1 MAMRALSIAATG
13 LQAQQLHVEV
23 ISNNIANINTNGFKR
38 QEVEFQDLLY
48 QNVQRAGTN
57 TSDSGTIVPSGVQ
70 LGLGVNAGAVY
81 RIFQQGT
88 MNQTGSKFDVA
99 IQGRGFF
106 KIELPTGDF
115 AYTRAGSF
123 QPNTDGDLVTPEG
136 YKLSPGINIP
146 GDTLQVTINP
156 EGEVFVLQ
164 SGQTD
169 STSAGKIDL
178 ESFINEAGLEAM
190 GDNLYA
196 ETQASGPPIAIT
208 AGDTG
213 TGSFLQG
220 YLEASNV
227 DPVTELT
234 NLITAQRGYEFNS
247 KVISASD
254 DMLQTINNIRS

>member
-1 MAMRALSIAATG
+1 MRSLSIAATG

-57 TSDSGTIVPSGVQ
+57 TSDSGTVIPAGIQ
-70 LGLGVNAGAVY
+70 LGLGVNAGSVY

-88 MNQTGSKFDVA
+88 MNLTGGKYDVA

-146 GDTLQVTINP
+146 GDTVDVTISP
-156 EGEVFVLQ
+156 QGEVSVLQ
-164 SGQTD
+164 MGQNAA
-169 STSAGKIDL
+169 TSAGKIDFQ
-178 ESFINEAGLEAM
+178 SFINEAGLEGI
-190 GDNLYA
+190 GDNLFR
-196 ETQASGPPIAIT
+196 ETAASGPPIDIT
-208 AGDTG
+208 AGDAGAG
-213 TGSFLQG
+213 TFLQG

-254 DMLQTINNIRS
+254 DMMKTINEIRN